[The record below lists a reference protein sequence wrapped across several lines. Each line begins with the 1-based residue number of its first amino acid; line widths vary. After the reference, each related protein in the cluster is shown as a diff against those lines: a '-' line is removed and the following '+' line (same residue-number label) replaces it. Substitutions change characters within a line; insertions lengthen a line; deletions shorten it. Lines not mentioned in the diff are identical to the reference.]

1 MLAAA
6 APAPASTRAQ
16 VQPHH
21 PALSPAVSLAV
32 SAAAAVL
39 PGARRHTLPGQDH
52 AVDPSVLVPVL
63 RGFFA
68 G

>member
-1 MLAAA
+1 M
-6 APAPASTRAQ
+6 
-16 VQPHH
+16 
-21 PALSPAVSLAV
+21 SLAV

-52 AVDPSVLVPVL
+52 AVDPSVLAPVL